1 MNLKDI
7 RDCLNLDNKNLERF
21 VKIHLKRKYDKLV
34 RLFNKDKQEAALKRK
49 NKGKL
54 VFIKIDL
61 KKNVIVYIL

>member
-1 MNLKDI
+1 M
-7 RDCLNLDNKNLERF
+7 
-21 VKIHLKRKYDKLV
+21 HLKRKYDKLV

-61 KKNVIVYIL
+61 KKNLLNSYLTIKLILFLKLKSTI